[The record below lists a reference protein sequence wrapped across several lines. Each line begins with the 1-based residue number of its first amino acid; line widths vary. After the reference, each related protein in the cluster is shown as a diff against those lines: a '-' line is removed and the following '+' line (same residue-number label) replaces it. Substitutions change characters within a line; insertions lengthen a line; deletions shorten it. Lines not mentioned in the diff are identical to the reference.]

1 MRAEFAHELAELAA
15 RDSRVVL
22 LTGDLGFTVWESFAE
37 RHPDRF
43 FNVGVA
49 EQNMLGLATGL
60 AEAGY
65 VPFAYSIAT
74 FASMRPYEFLRNGAV
89 LHRLPVRLVGVGAG
103 FDYGANGVTHYAL
116 EDVGLMRLQPELA
129 ILTPADPAQCTI
141 ALRATGELDGPLYF
155 RLGRAAEPVAGLDGR
170 FSLGHIDLIGDGTD
184 VALIALGTMAAE
196 AVAAAGE
203 LAAEGIDATV
213 AVVSNL
219 APPPVSDLE
228 HLLERVS
235 LALTVE
241 SHYVVGGL
249 GALVAEVMA
258 EMGAGCR
265 LVRAGVRE
273 MPRGETGSSA
283 FLNAR
288 HAIDSASLAW
298 TVRSAL
304 VRAGS

>member
-1 MRAEFAHELAELAA
+1 MRAEFAQELTELAE
-15 RDSRVVL
+15 RDPRVVL

-65 VPFAYSIAT
+65 VPFVYSIAT

-103 FDYGANGVTHYAL
+103 FDYGPNGVTHYAL
-116 EDVGLMRLQPELA
+116 EDVGLMRLQPDLA
-129 ILTPADPAQCTI
+129 ILTPADPAQC
-141 ALRATGELDGPLYF
+141 ATAVRVTGDLDGPLYF
-155 RLGRAAEPVAGLDGR
+155 RLGRASEPVAGLDGR
-170 FSLGHIDLIGDGTD
+170 FSLGRVDLIGEGSD

-196 AVAAAGE
+196 AVAAAAH
-203 LAAEGIDATV
+203 LQAEGIHATV
-213 AVVSNL
+213 GVVSNL
-219 APPPVSDLE
+219 APAPVADLRA
-228 HLLERVS
+228 LVDRVS
-235 LALTVE
+235 LAVTVE
-241 SHYVVGGL
+241 SHYVVGGI

-258 EMGAGCR
+258 EMGAPCR

-273 MPRGETGSSA
+273 MPRGETGPTA

-288 HAIDSASLAW
+288 HGIDAASLTQ
-298 TVRSAL
+298 TVRGAL
-304 VRAGS
+304 VRAES

>member
-1 MRAEFAHELAELAA
+1 MRGESAHGLTELAE

-22 LTGDLGFTVWESFAE
+22 LTGDLGFTVWEAFAE

-43 FNVGVA
+43 YNVGVA

-103 FDYGANGVTHYAL
+103 FDYGPNGVTHYAL

-129 ILTPADPAQCTI
+129 ILTPADPAQCTS
-141 ALRATGELDGPLYF
+141 ALRASSDLDGPLYF
-155 RLGRAAEPVAGLDGR
+155 RLGRASEPVAGLQGR
-170 FSLGHIDLIGDGTD
+170 FSLGHLDLIGDGTD
-184 VALIALGTMAAE
+184 VALIALGTMAGE
-196 AVAAAGE
+196 AVAAADE

-219 APPPVSDLE
+219 APAPVADLE
-228 HLLERVS
+228 ALVDRV
-235 LALTVE
+235 ALTVTVE
-241 SHYVVGGL
+241 SHYVVGGI

-258 EMGAGCR
+258 EIGAPCR
-265 LVRAGVRE
+265 LVRAGVRA
-273 MPRGETGSSA
+273 MPRGETGPSA

-288 HAIDSASLAW
+288 HGIDAAGLAR

-304 VRAGS
+304 VRAES

>member
-1 MRAEFAHELAELAA
+1 MRAEFAHELTELAE

-22 LTGDLGFTVWESFAE
+22 LTGDLGFTVWEAFAE

-43 FNVGVA
+43 YNVGVA

-103 FDYGANGVTHYAL
+103 FDYGPNGVTHYAL

-129 ILTPADPAQCTI
+129 ILTPADPAQCTT
-141 ALRATGELDGPLYF
+141 AVQASSDLDGPLYF
-155 RLGRAAEPVAGLDGR
+155 RLGRASEPVAGLQGR
-170 FSLGHIDLIGDGTD
+170 FSLGHLDLIGDGTD
-184 VALIALGTMAAE
+184 VALIALGTMAGE
-196 AVAAAGE
+196 AVAAADE

-219 APPPVSDLE
+219 APAPVADLE
-228 HLLERVS
+228 ALVDRV
-235 LALTVE
+235 ALTVTVE
-241 SHYVVGGL
+241 SHYVVGGI

-258 EMGAGCR
+258 EIGAPCR
-265 LVRAGVRE
+265 LVRAGVRA
-273 MPRGETGSSA
+273 MPRGETGPSA

-288 HAIDSASLAW
+288 HGIDAAGLAR

-304 VRAGS
+304 VRAES

>member
-1 MRAEFAHELAELAA
+1 MRAEFALELTELAE
-15 RDSRVVL
+15 RDPRVVL

-103 FDYGANGVTHYAL
+103 FDYGPNGVTHYAL
-116 EDVGLMRLQPELA
+116 EDVGLMRLQPDLA
-129 ILTPADPAQCTI
+129 ILTPADPAQCT
-141 ALRATGELDGPLYF
+141 AAVHATGGLDGPLYF
-155 RLGRAAEPVAGLDGR
+155 RLGRASEPVPGLDGR
-170 FSLGHIDLIGDGTD
+170 FSLGRADLIGDGSD

-196 AVAAAGE
+196 AVAAADE
-203 LAAEGIDATV
+203 LAGEGIYATV

-219 APPPVSDLE
+219 APAPVADLQA
-228 HLLERVS
+228 LVERVS
-235 LALTVE
+235 VAVTVE
-241 SHYVVGGL
+241 SHYVVGGI

-258 EMGAGCR
+258 EMGAPCR
-265 LVRAGVRE
+265 LVRAGVHE
-273 MPRGETGSSA
+273 MPRGETGPSA

-288 HAIDSASLAW
+288 HAIDATSLTR

-304 VRAGS
+304 VHAAG